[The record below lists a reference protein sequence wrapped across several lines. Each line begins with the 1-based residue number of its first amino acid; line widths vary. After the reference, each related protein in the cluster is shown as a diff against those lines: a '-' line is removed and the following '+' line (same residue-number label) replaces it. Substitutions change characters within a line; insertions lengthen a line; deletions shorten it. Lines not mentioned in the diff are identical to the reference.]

1 MTAAASGQPGW
12 WAAGAAKG
20 LETMDRGER
29 IGVAPWT
36 RGFASDNCSGI
47 HPEVLA
53 AIVRANAGHQPSYGD
68 DEVTQRLQEIFR
80 RHFGTTALGY
90 PVLTGTGANVVALRA
105 MTGRWGAVLCSAD
118 AHVNTDEGGAPEQL
132 AGLKLAAVPAPAGKL
147 RPEQV
152 AAFAEAAGEV
162 HWAQPEVVSL
172 TQPTEWG
179 VVYSVDE
186 LAQLCAAAHEHSLLV
201 HMDGARLCNAAV
213 ALNLPLRAITTD
225 VGVDVVSLGGTK
237 VGLMLGEA
245 VVILNPP
252 AVPGAE
258 FARKSTT
265 QLASKMR
272 FISAQFEALLG
283 DDLWQRIGSHG
294 NKMARR
300 MEAGLRSAPGVEIL
314 HEVDTNAVFAA
325 MSPAVVDR
333 LRARFPLQ
341 ASGQRTGLVRL
352 MMSFDTT
359 EQDVESFV
367 RAVCQ
372 DGAPG

>member
-1 MTAAASGQPGW
+1 
-12 WAAGAAKG
+12 
-20 LETMDRGER
+20 MDRGELA
-29 IGVAPWT
+29 GAAAGT
-36 RGFASDNCSGI
+36 RGFVSDNCSGI

-53 AIVRANAGHQPSYGD
+53 AIAGANAGHQPSYGD
-68 DEVTQRLQEIFR
+68 DEVTRRLQEIFR
-80 RHFGTTALGY
+80 RHFGSMALGY

-118 AHVNTDEGGAPEQL
+118 AHINTDEGGAPEQL
-132 AGLKLAAVPAPAGKL
+132 AGLKLDAVPAPGGKL
-147 RPEQV
+147 RPEQI

-186 LAQLCAAAHEHSLLV
+186 LARLCAAAHERGLLV
-201 HMDGARLCNAAV
+201 HMDGARLCNAAA
-213 ALNLPLRAITTD
+213 ALDLRLRAITTD
-225 VGVDVVSLGGTK
+225 VGVDVVSFGGTK
-237 VGLMLGEA
+237 IGLMLGEA
-245 VVILNPP
+245 VVILNPA

-283 DDLWQRIGSHG
+283 DDLWRRIASHG
-294 NKMARR
+294 NRMARL
-300 MEAGLRSAPGVEIL
+300 MEAGLRSAAGVEIL

-325 MSPAVVDR
+325 MPPAVVDR
-333 LRARFPLQ
+333 LRGRFPLQ
-341 ASGQRTGLVRL
+341 ISGPAVGLVRL

-359 EQDVESFV
+359 EQDVEDFV
-367 RAVCQ
+367 RAVYQ
-372 DGAPG
+372 EAPPG